1 MKVKCLKLRQKTN
14 DDQDNN
20 NDGKHIYE
28 ATRMC
33 NIGNNRLTKETE
45 KPVRGQE
52 QDDQRKQGDLL
63 FRRTPTTRPETRPD
77 GSIMNTPTALAQMR
91 PAEKAA
97 NGKVI
102 FTLSLIQV
110 LL

>member
-1 MKVKCLKLRQKTN
+1 MLELRQKTN

-20 NDGKHIYE
+20 SDGQHVYE
-28 ATRMC
+28 TTRVR
-33 NIGNNRLTKETE
+33 NIGNNWLTKETE
-45 KPVRGQE
+45 KPVRGQD

-77 GSIMNTPTALAQMR
+77 GSIMNMPAALAWMR
-91 PAEKAA
+91 PAGKAA
-97 NGKVI
+97 NSKVI
-102 FTLSLIQV
+102 FILRLIQI